1 MSYATSEDVLVQQ
14 TTADY
19 FHDELGWDSV
29 YAFDKETFGSDGTLG
44 RASKKEIVLT
54 RYLRKA
60 LEELN
65 PGLPAIAYETAIKT
79 VTETSVSKSPLQ
91 INREKYHLLK
101 NGVLVKFRNNEG
113 DLEEKT
119 LNIFNFADATK
130 NNFLVVRELWVHG
143 DLYHRRPDIIGFVNG
158 IPLLFIELKN
168 VHKDIRHAYDDNFTD
183 YKDTIPHIFD
193 HNAFIVLSNGD
204 QAKLGSLSSKYEH
217 FHEWKRLEEEDA
229 GSVDFETLLKGM
241 CSKQNFMDLFENFIL
256 FDETTGKVAKIVARN
271 HQFLGVNRA
280 IESVRN
286 RENLGGQLGVFWH
299 TQGSGKSYSMAFF
312 SEKIR
317 RKLTGNFTFLVVT
330 DRDDLDAQIYKTFA
344 GCGIVDNKK
353 DKCRATS
360 GDNLEEIL
368 KADKPYVFTMVHKF
382 NKRVDPAHPYSDRN
396 DIIVMSDEAH
406 RTQYG
411 LLAQNMRDALPYAH
425 FIGFTGTPLFKD
437 DEVTKRIFGG
447 YISKYNFQRA
457 VEDNATV
464 PLFYDNRGEKLKVT
478 TTEINEKIAAKI
490 EQAEL
495 KSEQKES
502 LERELGK
509 DYRVF
514 TAEKRLKAIAR
525 DFVEHYT
532 TQWESGKAMFVCI
545 DKITTARM
553 LNYIQPLWAQKIKET
568 EVAMSKAADEQEEI
582 QIRKKLEWL
591 QTTQMAIVISE
602 EQNEVQKFA
611 TWGIDIKPH
620 REIIKNGFETI
631 GGKRVDV
638 DAAFKDDEHP
648 FRVALVCAMWLTG
661 FDVPSL
667 ATLYL
672 DKPLK
677 AHTLMQAIA
686 RANRVHEGKNNGLV
700 VDYCGILKNLRK
712 ALATF
717 ATGKEKAAEDEMP
730 TKPSEELLIDL
741 AHSIDLVKSNL
752 AADGCRLEDLTEK
765 TGFPLIAAL
774 KQAKEVVN
782 QNDETRKRFE
792 VSAREVY
799 KKFKACVNIKES
811 RRYQK
816 SFDAIDLIYKKL
828 QDDRKKADISQIL
841 KELHD
846 IVDEA
851 IVTAPEI
858 EAGDAGKIYDISKID
873 FDRLQEEFQRSTK
886 KNTTVQS
893 IKEVVENRVRRM
905 LAKNPLR
912 VNLYNRYQEII
923 AEYNK
928 EKDRVTIEQTFES
941 LLKFIA
947 LLDEEETRAMREGLE
962 EESLALFDLL
972 LKPTLTTQERNRLKE
987 VAKDLLSKLKT
998 ELLNVHNWREK
1009 ESTKAE
1015 VKTFIHD
1022 YLFSDKTGLPAD
1034 SYTFEEV
1041 DEKTTA
1047 IFTHVF
1053 QQHSDSTYNAH
1064 AN

>member
-1 MSYATSEDVLVQQ
+1 MSYATSEDVLVQR

-19 FHDELGWDSV
+19 FHDELDWRSV
-29 YAFDKETFGSDGTLG
+29 YAFDDETFGPEGTLG

-54 RYLRKA
+54 RYLRQA
-60 LEELN
+60 LEKFN
-65 PGLPAIAYETAIKT
+65 PGLPAIAYETAVKII
-79 VTETSVSKSPLQ
+79 TESSVSKSLLQ
-91 INREKYHLLK
+91 LNREKYHLLRK
-101 NGVLVKFRNNEG
+101 GVQVKYSNDKGEIV
-113 DLEEKT
+113 EKT
-119 LNIFNFADATK
+119 LGVFNFDDATE
-130 NNFLVVRELWVHG
+130 NDFLVVRELWVHG
-143 DLYHRRPDIIGFVNG
+143 ALYHRRPDIIGFVNG

-168 VHKDIRHAYDDNFTD
+168 VHKDIRHAYDDNLTD

-217 FHEWKRLEEEDA
+217 FHEWKRLEEKEVGA
-229 GSVDFETLLKGM
+229 VDFETLLKGV

-256 FDETTGKVAKIVARN
+256 FDETTGKVAKIIARN

-280 IESVRN
+280 VDSVRN

-299 TQGSGKSYSMAFF
+299 TQGSGKSYSMVFF

-330 DRDDLDAQIYKTFA
+330 DRDDLDTQIYKTFA

-368 KADKPYVFTMVHKF
+368 KADKPYVFTMVQKF
-382 NKRVDPAHPYSDRN
+382 NKRVDPEHPYSDRD
-396 DIIVMSDEAH
+396 DIIVISDEAH

-411 LLAQNMRDALPYAH
+411 LLAQNMRDALPKAH

-464 PLFYDNRGEKLKVT
+464 PLYYDNRGEKLKVT
-478 TTEINEKIAAKI
+478 TSEINEKIAAKI
-490 EQAEL
+490 EEAEL
-495 KSEQKES
+495 KPEQQES

-509 DYRVF
+509 DYQII
-514 TAEKRLKAIAR
+514 TAAKRLKAIAR

-545 DKITTARM
+545 DKVTTARM
-553 LNYIQPLWAQKIKET
+553 LNYIQPLWTKKIEET
-568 EVAMSKAADEQEEI
+568 EAAITKATDEQEEI

-602 EQNEVQKFA
+602 EQNEVKKFA
-611 TWGIDIKPH
+611 TWDIDIKPH
-620 REIIKNGFETI
+620 REIIKNGFEAE
-631 GGKRVDV
+631 GGKRVAV

-648 FRVALVCAMWLTG
+648 FRVAFVCAMWLTG

-717 ATGKEKAAEDEMP
+717 ATGKDKTDEDEMP
-730 TKPSEELLIDL
+730 TKPNEELSVDL
-741 AHSIDLVKSNL
+741 AHSIELVKSNL
-752 AADGCRLEDLTEK
+752 AADGFRLEVLTEK
-765 TGFPLIAAL
+765 KGFPLIAAIG
-774 KQAKEVVN
+774 QAKEVVN

-792 VSAREVY
+792 VSAREVF
-799 KKFKACVNIKES
+799 KKYKACINIKES
-811 RRYQK
+811 RRYQAK
-816 SFDAIDLIYKKL
+816 FDAIDLIYKKL

-841 KELHD
+841 RELHD

-851 IVTAPEI
+851 IAPTPEI
-858 EAGDAGKIYDISKID
+858 EATDAGKIYDISKID
-873 FDRLQEEFQRSTK
+873 FDRLQEEFQHSTK

-893 IKEVVENRVRRM
+893 IKEVVEKRVRRM

-941 LLKFIA
+941 LLKFMA

-972 LKPTLTTQERNRLKE
+972 LKPTLTTQDRNRLKE
-987 VAKDLLSKLKT
+987 VAKDLLAKLNT

-1009 ESTKAE
+1009 ESTKAD
-1015 VKTFIHD
+1015 VKTFIYD
-1022 YLFSDKTGLPAD
+1022 YLFSDETGLPAD
-1034 SYTFEEV
+1034 SYTIEEV
-1041 DEKTTA
+1041 DEKTTVV
-1047 IFTHVF
+1047 FTYIF
-1053 QQHSDSTYNAH
+1053 QQFPDSIYNGYVH
-1064 AN
+1064 

>member
-1 MSYATSEDVLVQQ
+1 MSYATSEDVLVQR

-19 FHDELGWDSV
+19 FRDELGWDSV
-29 YAFDKETFGSDGTLG
+29 YAFDEETFGSDGTLG
-44 RASKKEIVLT
+44 RTSKKEVVLT
-54 RYLRKA
+54 RYVRQA
-60 LEELN
+60 LEKLN
-65 PGLPAIAYETAIKT
+65 PGLPVIAYETAIKT
-79 VTETSVSKSPLQ
+79 ITETSVSKSPLQ
-91 INREKYHLLK
+91 LNREKYHLLK
-101 NGVLVKFRNNEG
+101 NGVLVKFRNDKG

-119 LNIFNFADATK
+119 LNIFDFTHPTENH
-130 NNFLVVRELWVHG
+130 FLVVRELWVYG
-143 DLYHRRPDIIGFVNG
+143 DLYHKRPDIMGFVNG

-168 VHKDIRHAYDDNFTD
+168 VHKDVRHGYDDNFTD
-183 YKDTIPHIFD
+183 YKDTIPHLFD

-217 FHEWKRLEEEDA
+217 FHEWKRLEEEED

-256 FDETTGKVAKIVARN
+256 FDETTGKVVKIIARN

-280 IESVRN
+280 IDSVRN
-286 RENLGGQLGVFWH
+286 RENLSGQLGVFWH
-299 TQGSGKSYSMAFF
+299 TQGSGKSYSMVFF
-312 SEKIR
+312 SEKVR

-330 DRDDLDAQIYKTFA
+330 DRDDLDTQIYKTFA

-353 DKCRATS
+353 DKCRASS

-368 KADKPYVFTMVHKF
+368 RSDKPYIFTMIHKF
-382 NKRVDPAHPYSDRN
+382 NKRVEPGHPYSDRP

-411 LLAQNMRDALPYAH
+411 LLAQNMRDALPNAH

-447 YISKYNFQRA
+447 YVSKYNFQRA

-464 PLFYDNRGEKLKVT
+464 PLYYDNRGEKLKVT
-478 TTEINEKIAAKI
+478 TSEINEKIAAKI
-490 EQAEL
+490 EKAEL
-495 KSEQKES
+495 NLEQRES

-509 DYRVF
+509 DYQII

-545 DKITTARM
+545 DKVTTARM

-568 EVAMSKAADEQEEI
+568 EAAITKAVDEQEEI

-591 QTTQMAIVISE
+591 RTTQMAIVISE
-602 EQNEVQKFA
+602 EQNEVKKFA

-620 REIIKNGFETI
+620 REIIKNGFEAAD
-631 GGKRVDV
+631 GKRVDV

-648 FRVALVCAMWLTG
+648 FRVAFVCAMWLTG

-717 ATGKEKAAEDEMP
+717 ATGKEKAAEDDMP
-730 TKPSEELLIDL
+730 TKPSDELLIDL
-741 AHSIDLVKSNL
+741 AHSIELVKSNL
-752 AADGCRLEDLTEK
+752 AADGFRLEDLTEK
-765 TGFPLIAAL
+765 TGFPLIAAIG
-774 KQAKEVVN
+774 QAKEVVN

-792 VSAREVY
+792 VSAREVF

-816 SFDAIDLIYKKL
+816 GFDAIDLIYKKL

-846 IVDEA
+846 IVDED
-851 IVTAPEI
+851 IVPAPEI
-858 EAGDAGKIYDISKID
+858 EANDSGKLYDISKID

-893 IKEVVENRVRRM
+893 IKEVVEKRVGRM

-941 LLKFIA
+941 LLKFMA
-947 LLDEEETRAMREGLE
+947 SLDEEEARAMREGLDE
-962 EESLALFDLL
+962 DSLALFDLL
-972 LKPTLTTQERNRLKE
+972 MKPELTTRDRNRLKL
-987 VAKDLLSKLKT
+987 VAKDLLSRLKA
-998 ELLNVHNWREK
+998 ELLNVHNWSEK
-1009 ESTKAE
+1009 ESTKAD

-1022 YLFSDKTGLPAD
+1022 YLFSDSTGLPTD
-1034 SYTFEEV
+1034 SYTIDDVE
-1041 DEKTTA
+1041 EKTDV
-1047 IFTHVF
+1047 IFAHII
-1053 QQHSDSTYNAH
+1053 QQYKDSTSQSYVN
-1064 AN
+1064 